1 MELSSLTA
9 ATSSSSARNTDARS
23 SASSNSANAP
33 FADVMQRTANA
44 EKPQRSVASSENP
57 APHSSTIST
66 SGASSQPDT
75 SQASNDQTPSGQTSI
90 GEKTTAPSS
99 ADVATSR
106 TTQESRQAQ
115 GGSQGFDPASTDAQ
129 QILQSLET
137 GDMAGLHAALE
148 KLAGGK
154 ESGNT
159 ASDTAAAD
167 DDSPAPDA
175 QGLAALFAAL
185 PLNMTSA
192 GSMPNGVGNTAG
204 GSTATQAA
212 LQRTGLGAPT
222 GHAGE
227 LASIAQKVLAAA
239 SQQPGASTRVNAGS
253 QAATGD
259 ASSDL
264 DGKPGSLG
272 NLVPGNLVP
281 GNLAPGTG
289 TSSGQPM
296 PQGDLTA
303 GDRLDATLAS
313 NRDFGNL
320 NSGASPGDR
329 PDPGSLASL
338 TASLSNATGASTPA
352 ASAAPAAI
360 TTAVQSPQWPA
371 SFGQQVLQMHQ
382 RGDQQMSLRLHP
394 QDLGPLS
401 VTLTVQDQQAQL
413 QILSAHAPVRAAVEA
428 AIPQLRQAL
437 ADSGIAL
444 GEAMV
449 GDQGLF
455 QQNQF
460 QDQSSGDDRR
470 RGASVPGGALLT
482 AAPIDTGD
490 ESVLRQVD
498 LRSNGNISLY
508 A

>member
-44 EKPQRSVASSENP
+44 EKPQRSGASENS
-57 APHSSTIST
+57 APRSTTSSANSQP
-66 SGASSQPDT
+66 GASGTSPDL
-75 SQASNDQTPSGQTSI
+75 ASN
-90 GEKTTAPSS
+90 GEETTASSS

-115 GGSQGFDPASTDAQ
+115 GGPQGSDSASTDAQ

-148 KLAGGK
+148 KLAGSK

-167 DDSPAPDA
+167 DDSASLDA

-185 PLNMTSA
+185 PLTMTST
-192 GSMPNGVGNTAG
+192 GSVTNGAGNTAG

-212 LQRTGLGAPT
+212 LQQMGLAATP
-222 GHAGE
+222 AGDAGKP
-227 LASIAQKVLAAA
+227 ASIAQKALAAA
-239 SQQPGASTRVNAGS
+239 SQQPGTSTRVNAAS
-253 QAATGD
+253 QAGTGD

-264 DGKPGSLG
+264 DGKPGSL
-272 NLVPGNLVP
+272 GNLVP

-303 GDRLDATLAS
+303 GDRLDATLAA
-313 NRDFGNL
+313 NRDFGGL

-329 PDPGSLASL
+329 PDSGSLASL
-338 TASLSNATGASTPA
+338 TASLSNA
-352 ASAAPAAI
+352 ASAATPTASATPAAI

-455 QQNQF
+455 QQNQ
-460 QDQSSGDDRR
+460 SSGDDQQRR
-470 RGASVPGGALLT
+470 ASVPGGSLLT
-482 AAPIDTGD
+482 AAAIDNGD
-490 ESVLRQVD
+490 ESALRQVD
-498 LRSNGNISLY
+498 LTANGNISLY

>member
-33 FADVMQRTANA
+33 FADIMQRTANA
-44 EKPQRSVASSENP
+44 EKPQRSGASSENP
-57 APHSSTIST
+57 APRSSTTST
-66 SGASSQPDT
+66 SGASPQPDA
-75 SQASNDQTPSGQTSI
+75 SQA

-106 TTQESRQAQ
+106 TTRESRQAQ
-115 GGSQGFDPASTDAQ
+115 GGSQGSDPASTDAQ

-154 ESGNT
+154 QSGNT

-167 DDSPAPDA
+167 DDSAAPDA

-212 LQRTGLGAPT
+212 LQRTGLGATT

-338 TASLSNATGASTPA
+338 TASLSNAAGANTAA

-470 RGASVPGGALLT
+470 RGASVPGGSLLT

>member
-1 MELSSLTA
+1 
-9 ATSSSSARNTDARS
+9 
-23 SASSNSANAP
+23 
-33 FADVMQRTANA
+33 
-44 EKPQRSVASSENP
+44 
-57 APHSSTIST
+57 
-66 SGASSQPDT
+66 
-75 SQASNDQTPSGQTSI
+75 
-90 GEKTTAPSS
+90 
-99 ADVATSR
+99 
-106 TTQESRQAQ
+106 
-115 GGSQGFDPASTDAQ
+115 
-129 QILQSLET
+129 
-137 GDMAGLHAALE
+137 MAGLHAALE

-159 ASDTAAAD
+159 ASDTAAGD
-167 DDSPAPDA
+167 DDSAAPDA

-185 PLNMTSA
+185 PLTMTSA
-192 GSMPNGVGNTAG
+192 GSVPNGAGNTAG

-222 GHAGE
+222 DNAVE
-227 LASIAQKVLAAA
+227 FASIAQKVLAAA

-253 QAATGD
+253 QTATGD

-264 DGKPGSLG
+264 DGKPGSL
-272 NLVPGNLVP
+272 GNLVP

-313 NRDFGNL
+313 NRGFGNL

-338 TASLSNATGASTPA
+338 TASLSNAAGANTAA